1 MSTDSYVIIT
11 PARNEDEYL
20 QKTIDSVVSQTLRPS
35 KWIIVND
42 GSTDDTGPLVD
53 TAAKMHSWIQAVHRP
68 DRGFRKTGSGVI
80 EAFNSGLQFVADSPW
95 EFIVKL
101 DCDLTFAPDYFERII
116 GKFSGAPELGIASG
130 VYLEKRQKS
139 QWREVAMPAY
149 HTAGACKV
157 VRRECFAQIGG
168 FIMDRGWDTVD
179 EIRAMTRGWKTTHFK
194 DLKMKHMKPEGS
206 GIGLWRTNVMLGEI
220 YYLTGGSKFFFT
232 LKLVDRFLRAPVFVG
247 DIAMLLGYVRMVAKR
262 QRKLVSAEEARCY
275 RAVLHAR
282 IVSEVKRLLQLGWE
296 KEAR

>member
-1 MSTDSYVIIT
+1 VSTDSYVIIT
-11 PARNEDEYL
+11 PARNEGQYL

-179 EIRAMTRGWKTTHFK
+179 EIRAMTKGWKTTHFK

-206 GIGLWRTNVMLGEI
+206 SIGLWRTNVMLGEI

-232 LKLVDRFLRAPVFVG
+232 LKLVGRSLRSPVVVG

-275 RAVLHAR
+275 RALLNAR
-282 IVSEVKRLLQLGWE
+282 IISQVKRLLQLG
-296 KEAR
+296 